1 MCTGSSTSGGSGRTN
16 SAVDEVAAR
25 VVDSGGYEEPG
36 LAEVWGRR
44 ETASKGEMAELTGL
58 HDLHDRHKSWPVGDR
73 DGWTTGL
80 FAACFGDL
88 HRRARIA
95 SVQHLREGVTDHGV
109 LAAVLDHADRAPDRP
124 AVKDL
129 DRALTRGELRAAAGR
144 VAAGLLQK
152 GVEPGD
158 RVALLIGNSVDFVV
172 AALGCLWAGVTF
184 VPLAITDPDLR
195 RAQIVADC
203 RPAQVI
209 TAGSDQTAPSG
220 LPVGTAWTSLSAL
233 SAADGRTPPPVTGP
247 ISYVIYTSGTTG
259 IPKGVQI
266 SPEAFFTAVEACADA
281 VGLTADDRGLCVSPV
296 HFDGSFSAIFPP
308 LVRGVPLVIPDREAL
323 LFPRR
328 FFSIVVS
335 EGITA
340 TSFSPSYLRLLR
352 SSGRLARLADTPLRV
367 MALGGEAPST
377 ADIRA
382 VWAAS
387 PGLRVVNRYGPTEAT
402 IAVAHLELTPELL
415 DAGLVPIGHP
425 HPGSSFHLVDE
436 HGRLVDRP
444 GVVGE
449 LYIGGLQLMA
459 GYLNDPALSAAVLRT
474 DVVEGTTLY
483 RTGNRVFR
491 DDRGNYVYVGRSDR
505 VIKRHGVRMS
515 LIEVTEA
522 LGGMDGV
529 ASAACT
535 TFDLEGDLGV
545 VAFVVPDGELTP
557 VAVRQAASKRLPET
571 MLPDQFV
578 LVANLPLTSSSKV
591 DERRLLKEAG
601 LSPPNEGA

>member
-1 MCTGSSTSGGSGRTN
+1 M
-16 SAVDEVAAR
+16 
-25 VVDSGGYEEPG
+25 
-36 LAEVWGRR
+36 
-44 ETASKGEMAELTGL
+44 
-58 HDLHDRHKSWPVGDR
+58 
-73 DGWTTGL
+73 
-80 FAACFGDL
+80 
-88 HRRARIA
+88 
-95 SVQHLREGVTDHGV
+95 QHLREGVTDHGV
-109 LAAVLDHADRAPDRP
+109 LGAVLDHADRAPDRP

-220 LPVGTAWTSLSAL
+220 LPVGTAWTSFSALSAL
-233 SAADGRTPPPVTGP
+233 SVADGRTPPPVTGP

-281 VGLTADDRGLCVSPV
+281 VGLTAGDRGLCVSPV

-352 SSGRLARLADTPLRV
+352 ASGRLARLADTPLRV

-387 PGLRVVNRYGPTEAT
+387 PGLRVVNRYGPTETT

-459 GYLNDPALSAAVLRT
+459 GYLNDPALTAAVLRT

-483 RTGNRVFR
+483 RTGDLVFR

-515 LIEVTEA
+515 LVEVTEA
-522 LGGMDGV
+522 LGGIDGV

-535 TFDLEGDLGV
+535 SFDLEGDLGV

-557 VAVRQAASKRLPET
+557 VAVRQAASERLPET

>member
-1 MCTGSSTSGGSGRTN
+1 MTST
-16 SAVDEVAAR
+16 DE
-25 VVDSGGYEEPG
+25 
-36 LAEVWGRR
+36 R
-44 ETASKGEMAELTGL
+44 EI
-58 HDLHDRHKSWPVGDR
+58 V
-73 DGWTTGL
+73 
-80 FAACFGDL
+80 
-88 HRRARIA
+88 
-95 SVQHLREGVTDHGV
+95 SVLHLREGVTDRGV
-109 LAAVLDHADRAPDRP
+109 LGAVLDHADRAPDRP

-144 VAAGLLQK
+144 VAAGLLQR

-172 AALGCLWAGVTF
+172 AALGCLWAGATF
-184 VPLAITDPDLR
+184 VPLAITDPDIR

-220 LPVGTAWTSLSAL
+220 LPAGTAWTPLSAL
-233 SAADGRTPPPVTGP
+233 TVAGGRTPPPITGA
-247 ISYVIYTSGTTG
+247 IAYIIYTSGTTG
-259 IPKGVQI
+259 VPKGVQV
-266 SPEAFFTAVEACADA
+266 PQAAFFTAVQACADA
-281 VGLTADDRGLCVSPV
+281 VGLTADDRALCVSPV
-296 HFDGSFSAIFPP
+296 HFDGSFSAMFPP

-328 FFSIVVS
+328 FFSIVAS
-335 EGITA
+335 EGITT

-352 SSGRLARLADTPLRV
+352 FSGRLARLADTRLKV

-387 PGLRVVNRYGPTEAT
+387 PGLRVVNRYGPTETT

-415 DAGLVPIGHP
+415 DAGQVPIGHP

-436 HGRLVDRP
+436 HGKLVDRP
-444 GVVGE
+444 GAVGE
-449 LYIGGLQLMA
+449 LYIGGPQLMA
-459 GYLNDPALSAAVLRT
+459 GYLNDSARSSAVLRT
-474 DVVEGTTLY
+474 DLIDGDTLY
-483 RTGNRVFR
+483 RTGDLVFR
-491 DDRGNYVYVGRSDR
+491 DDRDNYVYVGRSDR

-515 LIEVTEA
+515 LVEVTEA
-522 LGGMDGV
+522 LGGIDGV

-545 VAFVVPDGELTP
+545 VAFVVPDRELTP
-557 VAVRQAASKRLPET
+557 LAVRQAASQRLPAT
-571 MLPDQFV
+571 MLPDHFV
-578 LVANLPLTSSSKV
+578 LVADLPLTSSSKV
-591 DERRLLKEAG
+591 DERRLLTDAG
-601 LSPPNEGA
+601 LSPPSKAPEPSVSPQLSLIEIDSLVKGTTR

>member
-1 MCTGSSTSGGSGRTN
+1 
-16 SAVDEVAAR
+16 
-25 VVDSGGYEEPG
+25 
-36 LAEVWGRR
+36 
-44 ETASKGEMAELTGL
+44 
-58 HDLHDRHKSWPVGDR
+58 
-73 DGWTTGL
+73 
-80 FAACFGDL
+80 
-88 HRRARIA
+88 
-95 SVQHLREGVTDHGV
+95 VQQLQEGVTVHDV
-109 LAAVLDHADRAPDRP
+109 LGAVLNHADRDPDRP

-129 DRALTRGELRAAAGR
+129 DRALTRGGLRAAAGT
-144 VAAGLLQK
+144 VAAGLVQK

-172 AALGCLWAGVTF
+172 AALGCLWAGATF

-209 TAGSDQTAPSG
+209 TAGSDQTRPSW
-220 LPVGTAWTSLSAL
+220 LPVGTAWTPLSELNLSAL
-233 SAADGRTPPPVTGP
+233 SVADARTPAPVPGP
-247 ISYVIYTSGTTG
+247 ISYIIYTSGTTG

-281 VGLTADDRGLCVSPV
+281 VGLTADDRALCVSPV
-296 HFDGSFSAIFPP
+296 HFDGSFSALFPP

-328 FFSIVVS
+328 FFSIVAS
-335 EGITA
+335 EGITT

-352 SSGRLARLADTPLRV
+352 SSGRLPQLADTPLRV

-382 VWAAS
+382 AWAAS
-387 PGLRVVNRYGPTEAT
+387 PGLRVVNRYGPTETT

-415 DAGLVPIGHP
+415 DAGLVPIGQP
-425 HPGSSFHLVDE
+425 HRGSSFHLVDE

-444 GVVGE
+444 GAVGE
-449 LYIGGLQLMA
+449 LYIGGPQLMA
-459 GYLNDPALSAAVLRT
+459 GYLNDAAQSAAVLRT
-474 DVVEGTTLY
+474 DVVKGTTLY
-483 RTGNRVFR
+483 RTGDLVLR

-515 LIEVTEA
+515 LVEVTNA
-522 LGGMDGV
+522 LGGTDGV
-529 ASAACT
+529 ASVACT
-535 TFDLEGDLGV
+535 TFDRDGDLGV
-545 VAFVVPDGELTP
+545 VAFVVPDRELTP
-557 VAVRQAASKRLPET
+557 VAIRRAASQRLPET

-578 LVANLPLTSSSKV
+578 LVAELPLTSSSKV

-601 LSPPNEGA
+601 LSPPNQGPEPSMSLQLNQIEIDSPVEGTLC

>member
-1 MCTGSSTSGGSGRTN
+1 MHRLQ
-16 SAVDEVAAR
+16 EVVTVR
-25 VVDSGGYEEPG
+25 GVVG
-36 LAEVWGRR
+36 
-44 ETASKGEMAELTGL
+44 
-58 HDLHDRHKSWPVGDR
+58 
-73 DGWTTGL
+73 
-80 FAACFGDL
+80 
-88 HRRARIA
+88 
-95 SVQHLREGVTDHGV
+95 
-109 LAAVLDHADRAPDRP
+109 AVLDHADRAPDRP

-129 DRALTRGELRAAAGR
+129 DRALTRGELRAAAGK

-209 TAGSDQTAPSG
+209 TAGPDQTAPSG

-233 SAADGRTPPPVTGP
+233 SAAAGYAPPPATGP
-247 ISYVIYTSGTTG
+247 ISYIIYTSGTTG
-259 IPKGVQI
+259 APKGVQI
-266 SPEAFFTAVEACADA
+266 SPDAFFTAVEACAEA
-281 VGLTADDRGLCVSPV
+281 VGLTEDDRGLCVSPV

-352 SSGRLARLADTPLRV
+352 ASGGLARLADTPLRV
-367 MALGGEAPST
+367 IALGGEAPST

-382 VWAAS
+382 AWAAS
-387 PGLRVVNRYGPTEAT
+387 PGLRVVNRYGPTETT
-402 IAVAHLELTPELL
+402 IAVAHQELTPELL
-415 DAGLVPIGHP
+415 DAGPVPIGHP
-425 HPGSSFHLVDE
+425 HPESSFHLVDE
-436 HGRLVDRP
+436 HARLVDRP

-449 LYIGGLQLMA
+449 LYIGGRQLMA
-459 GYLNDPALSAAVLRT
+459 GYLNDPALSAGVLRT

-483 RTGNRVFR
+483 RTGDLVFR
-491 DDRGNYVYVGRSDR
+491 DDRGNYVFVGRSDR

-515 LIEVTEA
+515 LVEVTDA
-522 LGGMDGV
+522 LGGIDGV

-535 TFDLEGDLGV
+535 TFDLEGKLAV

-557 VAVRQAASKRLPET
+557 IAVRQAAYERLPET
-571 MLPDQFV
+571 MLPDQIV
-578 LVANLPLTSSSKV
+578 LVADLPLTSSSKV

-601 LSPPNEGA
+601 LSPPSEGA

>member
-1 MCTGSSTSGGSGRTN
+1 MTST
-16 SAVDEVAAR
+16 DE
-25 VVDSGGYEEPG
+25 
-36 LAEVWGRR
+36 R
-44 ETASKGEMAELTGL
+44 EI
-58 HDLHDRHKSWPVGDR
+58 V
-73 DGWTTGL
+73 
-80 FAACFGDL
+80 
-88 HRRARIA
+88 
-95 SVQHLREGVTDHGV
+95 SVLHLREGVTDHGV
-109 LAAVLDHADRAPDRP
+109 LGAVLDHADRAPDRP

-172 AALGCLWAGVTF
+172 AALGCLWAGATF
-184 VPLAITDPDLR
+184 VPLAITDPDIR

-220 LPVGTAWTSLSAL
+220 LPAGTAWTSISAL
-233 SAADGRTPPPVTGP
+233 TVAGGRTPPPVTGS
-247 ISYVIYTSGTTG
+247 IAYIIYTSGTTG
-259 IPKGVQI
+259 VPKGVQV
-266 SPEAFFTAVEACADA
+266 PQAAFFTAVEACAEA
-281 VGLTADDRGLCVSPV
+281 VGLTADDRALCVSPV
-296 HFDGSFSAIFPP
+296 HFDGSFSAMFPP

-328 FFSIVVS
+328 FFSIVAS

-352 SSGRLARLADTPLRV
+352 FSGRLAQLADTQLRV

-387 PGLRVVNRYGPTEAT
+387 PELRVVNRYGPTETT

-415 DAGLVPIGHP
+415 DAGQVPIGHP
-425 HPGSSFHLVDE
+425 HPRSSFHLVDE
-436 HGRLVDRP
+436 NGKLVDRP

-449 LYIGGLQLMA
+449 LYIGGPQLMA
-459 GYLNDPALSAAVLRT
+459 GYLNDSARSAAVLRT
-474 DVVEGTTLY
+474 DVIEGSTLY
-483 RTGNRVFR
+483 RTGDLLFR

-515 LIEVTEA
+515 LVEVTEA
-522 LGGMDGV
+522 LGGIDGV

-545 VAFVVPDGELTP
+545 VAFVVPDRELTP
-557 VAVRQAASKRLPET
+557 LAVRQAASQRLPAT

-578 LVANLPLTSSSKV
+578 LVADLPLTSSSKV
-591 DERRLLKEAG
+591 DERRLLTDAG
-601 LSPPNEGA
+601 LSPPSKAPEPSVSSQLSHMEIDSLVKGTAR

>member
-1 MCTGSSTSGGSGRTN
+1 VTVTGEREAG
-16 SAVDEVAAR
+16 VQ
-25 VVDSGGYEEPG
+25 
-36 LAEVWGRR
+36 RR
-44 ETASKGEMAELTGL
+44 
-58 HDLHDRHKSWPVGDR
+58 
-73 DGWTTGL
+73 
-80 FAACFGDL
+80 
-88 HRRARIA
+88 
-95 SVQHLREGVTDHGV
+95 REGVAGHGV
-109 LAAVLDHADRAPDRP
+109 LGAVLDHADRAPHRP

-129 DRALTRGELRAAAGR
+129 DRALTRGELRAASGR
-144 VAAGLLQK
+144 VAAGLLQQ

-172 AALGCLWAGVTF
+172 AALGCLWAGATF

-203 RPAQVI
+203 RPVQVI

-220 LPVGTAWTSLSAL
+220 LPIGTAWISLSTL
-233 SAADGRTPPPVTGP
+233 SATSGPTPPPVTGP
-247 ISYVIYTSGTTG
+247 VAYIIYTSGTTG
-259 IPKGVQI
+259 NPKGVQI
-266 SPEAFFTAVEACADA
+266 PPAAFFTAVEACADA
-281 VGLTADDRGLCVSPV
+281 VGLAANDRALCVSPV

-328 FFSIVVS
+328 FFSIVAS

-377 ADIRA
+377 ADIKA

-387 PGLRVVNRYGPTEAT
+387 PGLRVVNRYGPTETT

-415 DAGLVPIGHP
+415 DAGLVPIGRP
-425 HPGSSFHLVDE
+425 HQGSSFNLVDE
-436 HGRLVDRP
+436 QGRLVDRP
-444 GVVGE
+444 GLVGE
-449 LYIGGLQLMA
+449 LYIGGPQLMA
-459 GYLNDPALSAAVLRT
+459 GYLNDPVRSAAVLRT
-474 DVVEGTTLY
+474 DVIEGTTHY
-483 RTGNRVFR
+483 RTGDLVMR

-515 LIEVTEA
+515 LVEVTEA
-522 LGGMDGV
+522 LNDIDGV
-529 ASAACT
+529 TSAACT
-535 TFDLEGDLGV
+535 TFDLQGALGV
-545 VAFVVPDGELTP
+545 VAFVVPEGELTP
-557 VAVRQAASKRLPET
+557 LAIRQAAGRRLPET

-578 LVANLPLTSSSKV
+578 LVAELPLTSSSKV
-591 DERRLLKEAG
+591 DERRLLEDAG
-601 LSPPNEGA
+601 LSPPNERASAVSVVATR

>member
-1 MCTGSSTSGGSGRTN
+1 M
-16 SAVDEVAAR
+16 
-25 VVDSGGYEEPG
+25 
-36 LAEVWGRR
+36 
-44 ETASKGEMAELTGL
+44 
-58 HDLHDRHKSWPVGDR
+58 
-73 DGWTTGL
+73 
-80 FAACFGDL
+80 
-88 HRRARIA
+88 
-95 SVQHLREGVTDHGV
+95 QQLRESVTNHGV
-109 LAAVLDHADRAPDRP
+109 LGAVLCHADRAPDRP

-144 VAAGLLQK
+144 VAAGLRQK
-152 GVEPGD
+152 GVESGD

-195 RAQIVADC
+195 RTQIVADC

-209 TAGSDQTAPSG
+209 TAGADCTAPSG

-233 SAADGRTPPPVTGP
+233 TAADGPTPPPVAGP
-247 ISYVIYTSGTTG
+247 IAYIIYTSGTTG
-259 IPKGVQI
+259 NPKGVQI
-266 SPEAFFTAVEACADA
+266 SPESFFTAAAACAEA
-281 VGLTADDRGLCVSPV
+281 MGLTADDRYLCVSPV
-296 HFDGSFSAIFPP
+296 HFDGSFSAIFPA

-328 FFSIVVS
+328 FFSIVAS

-352 SSGRLARLADTPLRV
+352 SGGRLERLADTPLRV

-387 PGLRVVNRYGPTEAT
+387 PGLRVVNRYGPTETT

-415 DAGLVPIGHP
+415 DPGLVPIGHP
-425 HPGSSFHLVDE
+425 HPGSSFHVIDD

-444 GVVGE
+444 GMPGE
-449 LYIGGLQLMA
+449 LYVGGPQLMA
-459 GYLNDPALSAAVLRT
+459 GYLNDTAQSAAVLRT

-483 RTGNRVFR
+483 RTGDLVFR

-515 LIEVTEA
+515 LVEVTEA
-522 LGGMDGV
+522 LGRTDGV

-535 TFDLEGDLGV
+535 TFDLHGDLGV

-557 VAVRQAASKRLPET
+557 LAVRQAARLRLPET
-571 MLPDQFV
+571 MLPDRFV
-578 LVANLPLTSSSKV
+578 LVADLPLTSSSKV

-601 LSPPNEGA
+601 LSAPSAGAPAGMSSNKPEVTKTAALSTNSM

>member
-1 MCTGSSTSGGSGRTN
+1 M
-16 SAVDEVAAR
+16 
-25 VVDSGGYEEPG
+25 
-36 LAEVWGRR
+36 
-44 ETASKGEMAELTGL
+44 
-58 HDLHDRHKSWPVGDR
+58 
-73 DGWTTGL
+73 TTY
-80 FAACFGDL
+80 
-88 HRRARIA
+88 
-95 SVQHLREGVTDHGV
+95 GV

-144 VAAGLLQK
+144 VAVGLLRK
-152 GVEPGD
+152 GVAPGD

-209 TAGSDQTAPSG
+209 TAGPDQSAPSG
-220 LPVGTAWTSLSAL
+220 LPAGTAWTSLSELNL
-233 SAADGRTPPPVTGP
+233 SARSVADGCAPPPVTGP
-247 ISYVIYTSGTTG
+247 VAYIIYTSGTTG
-259 IPKGVQI
+259 IPKGVQT

-281 VGLTADDRGLCVSPV
+281 VGLTANDRALCVSPV

-328 FFSIVVS
+328 FFSIVAS

-340 TSFSPSYLRLLR
+340 TSFSPSYLGLLR
-352 SSGRLARLADTPLRV
+352 VSGRLARLADTPLRV
-367 MALGGEAPST
+367 MALGGEAPSS

-415 DAGLVPIGHP
+415 DTGLVPIGQP

-436 HGRLVDRP
+436 HGRLVDGP
-444 GVVGE
+444 GEVGE
-449 LYIGGLQLMA
+449 LYIGGPQLMA
-459 GYLNDPALSAAVLRT
+459 GYLNDPALSAGVLRT
-474 DVVEGTTLY
+474 DVVEGTTVY
-483 RTGNRVFR
+483 RTGDLVFR
-491 DDRGNYVYVGRSDR
+491 DTRGNYVYVGRSDR

-515 LIEVTEA
+515 LVEVTEA
-522 LGGMDGV
+522 LGGVDGV

-535 TFDLEGDLGV
+535 TFDLDGDLGV
-545 VAFVVPDGELTP
+545 VAFVVPDGEFTP
-557 VAVRQAASKRLPET
+557 VAVRQAASARLPET
-571 MLPDQFV
+571 MLPDRFV
-578 LVANLPLTSSSKV
+578 LVASLPLTSSSKV
-591 DERRLLKEAG
+591 DERQLLKEAG
-601 LSPPNEGA
+601 LSPADQGAGAVSVAATG

>member
-1 MCTGSSTSGGSGRTN
+1 MTITS
-16 SAVDEVAAR
+16 E
-25 VVDSGGYEEPG
+25 
-36 LAEVWGRR
+36 R
-44 ETASKGEMAELTGL
+44 EKLSMPSL
-58 HDLHDRHKSWPVGDR
+58 
-73 DGWTTGL
+73 
-80 FAACFGDL
+80 
-88 HRRARIA
+88 
-95 SVQHLREGVTDHGV
+95 QEGVRHHGV
-109 LAAVLDHADRAPDRP
+109 LGAVLDHADRDPHRP

-152 GVEPGD
+152 GVQPGD

-233 SAADGRTPPPVTGP
+233 TVAGGRTPPPITGP
-247 ISYVIYTSGTTG
+247 IAYIIYTSGTTG
-259 IPKGVQI
+259 VPKGVQV
-266 SPEAFFTAVEACADA
+266 PQAAFFTAVEACAEA
-281 VGLTADDRGLCVSPV
+281 VGLTADDRALCVSPV
-296 HFDGSFSAIFPP
+296 HFDGSFSAMFPP

-328 FFSIVVS
+328 FFSIVDS
-335 EGITA
+335 EGITT

-352 SSGRLARLADTPLRV
+352 FSGRLARLADTQLRV

-387 PGLRVVNRYGPTEAT
+387 PGLRVVNRYGPTETT

-415 DAGLVPIGHP
+415 DAGQVPIGHP

-436 HGRLVDRP
+436 HGKLVARS

-449 LYIGGLQLMA
+449 LYIGGPQLMA
-459 GYLNDPALSAAVLRT
+459 GYLNDSARSAAVLRT
-474 DVVEGTTLY
+474 DVIEGTTLY
-483 RTGNRVFR
+483 RTGDLVFR

-515 LIEVTEA
+515 LVEVTEA
-522 LGGMDGV
+522 LGGIDRV

-545 VAFVVPDGELTP
+545 VAFVVPDRELTP
-557 VAVRQAASKRLPET
+557 LAVHQAASQRLPAT

-578 LVANLPLTSSSKV
+578 LVADLPLTSSSKV
-591 DERRLLKEAG
+591 DERRLLTDAG
-601 LSPPNEGA
+601 LSPPSKASAPSGSSQLSHMEIDSLVKGTAR

>member
-1 MCTGSSTSGGSGRTN
+1 MTST
-16 SAVDEVAAR
+16 DE
-25 VVDSGGYEEPG
+25 
-36 LAEVWGRR
+36 R
-44 ETASKGEMAELTGL
+44 EI
-58 HDLHDRHKSWPVGDR
+58 V
-73 DGWTTGL
+73 
-80 FAACFGDL
+80 
-88 HRRARIA
+88 
-95 SVQHLREGVTDHGV
+95 SVLHLREGVTDHGV
-109 LAAVLDHADRAPDRP
+109 LGAVLDHADRAPDRP

-172 AALGCLWAGVTF
+172 AALGCLWAGATF
-184 VPLAITDPDLR
+184 VPLAITDPDIR

-220 LPVGTAWTSLSAL
+220 LPAGTAWTSISAL
-233 SAADGRTPPPVTGP
+233 TVAGGRTPPPVTGS
-247 ISYVIYTSGTTG
+247 IAYIIYTSGTTG
-259 IPKGVQI
+259 VPKGVQV
-266 SPEAFFTAVEACADA
+266 PQAAFFTAVEACAEA
-281 VGLTADDRGLCVSPV
+281 VGLTADDRALCVSPV
-296 HFDGSFSAIFPP
+296 HFDGSFSAMFPP

-328 FFSIVVS
+328 FFSIVDS
-335 EGITA
+335 EGITT

-352 SSGRLARLADTPLRV
+352 FSGRLAQLADTQLRV

-387 PGLRVVNRYGPTEAT
+387 PELRVVNRYGPTETT

-415 DAGLVPIGHP
+415 DAGQVPIGHP
-425 HPGSSFHLVDE
+425 HPRSSFHLVDE
-436 HGRLVDRP
+436 HGKLVDRP

-449 LYIGGLQLMA
+449 LYIGGPQLMA
-459 GYLNDPALSAAVLRT
+459 GYLNDSARSAAVLRT
-474 DVVEGTTLY
+474 DVIEGSTLY
-483 RTGNRVFR
+483 RTGDLVFR

-515 LIEVTEA
+515 LVEVTEA
-522 LGGMDGV
+522 LGGIDGV

-545 VAFVVPDGELTP
+545 VAFVVPDRELTP
-557 VAVRQAASKRLPET
+557 LAVRQAASQRLPAT

-578 LVANLPLTSSSKV
+578 LVADLPLTSSSKV
-591 DERRLLKEAG
+591 DERRLLTDAG
-601 LSPPNEGA
+601 LSPPSKAPEPSVSSQLSHMEIDSLVKGTTR

>member
-1 MCTGSSTSGGSGRTN
+1 MTST
-16 SAVDEVAAR
+16 DE
-25 VVDSGGYEEPG
+25 
-36 LAEVWGRR
+36 R
-44 ETASKGEMAELTGL
+44 EI
-58 HDLHDRHKSWPVGDR
+58 V
-73 DGWTTGL
+73 
-80 FAACFGDL
+80 
-88 HRRARIA
+88 
-95 SVQHLREGVTDHGV
+95 SVLHLREGVTDRGV
-109 LAAVLDHADRAPDRP
+109 LGAVLDHADRAPDRP

-172 AALGCLWAGVTF
+172 AALGCLWAGATF
-184 VPLAITDPDLR
+184 VPLAITDPDIR

-220 LPVGTAWTSLSAL
+220 LPAGTAWTPLSAL
-233 SAADGRTPPPVTGP
+233 TVAGGHTPPPITGA
-247 ISYVIYTSGTTG
+247 IAYIIYTSGTTG
-259 IPKGVQI
+259 VPKGVQV
-266 SPEAFFTAVEACADA
+266 PQAAFFTAVQACADA
-281 VGLTADDRGLCVSPV
+281 VGLTADDRALCVSPV
-296 HFDGSFSAIFPP
+296 HFDGSFSAMFPP

-328 FFSIVVS
+328 FFSIVAS
-335 EGITA
+335 EGITT

-352 SSGRLARLADTPLRV
+352 FSGRLARLADTRLKV

-387 PGLRVVNRYGPTEAT
+387 PGLRVVNRYGPTETT

-415 DAGLVPIGHP
+415 DAGQVPIGHP

-436 HGRLVDRP
+436 HGKLVDRP
-444 GVVGE
+444 GAVGE
-449 LYIGGLQLMA
+449 LYIGGPQLMA
-459 GYLNDPALSAAVLRT
+459 GYLNDSARSSAVLRT
-474 DVVEGTTLY
+474 DLIDGDTLY
-483 RTGNRVFR
+483 RTGDLVFR
-491 DDRGNYVYVGRSDR
+491 DDRDNYVYVGRSDR

-515 LIEVTEA
+515 LVEVTEA
-522 LGGMDGV
+522 LGGIDGV

-545 VAFVVPDGELTP
+545 VAFVVPDRELTP
-557 VAVRQAASKRLPET
+557 LAVRQAASQRLPAT
-571 MLPDQFV
+571 MLPDHFV
-578 LVANLPLTSSSKV
+578 LVADLPLTSSSKV
-591 DERRLLKEAG
+591 DERRLLTDAG
-601 LSPPNEGA
+601 LSPPSKAPEPSVSPQLSLIEIDSLVKGTTR

>member
-1 MCTGSSTSGGSGRTN
+1 MQQ
-16 SAVDEVAAR
+16 
-25 VVDSGGYEEPG
+25 P
-36 LAEVWGRR
+36 
-44 ETASKGEMAELTGL
+44 
-58 HDLHDRHKSWPVGDR
+58 
-73 DGWTTGL
+73 
-80 FAACFGDL
+80 
-88 HRRARIA
+88 
-95 SVQHLREGVTDHGV
+95 REGVTGRDV
-109 LAAVLDHADRAPDRP
+109 LGAVLDHAERAPDVP

-129 DRALTRGELRAAAGR
+129 DRALTRGELRAAAGA
-144 VAAGLLQK
+144 VAAGLLRK

-158 RVALLIGNSVDFVV
+158 RVALLIGNSADFVV

-184 VPLAITDPDLR
+184 VPLAITDPDIR
-195 RAQIVADC
+195 REQIVTDC

-209 TAGSDQTAPSG
+209 TAGPDQTAPPGG
-220 LPVGTAWTSLSAL
+220 LPAGTPWTSVAEL
-233 SAADGRTPPPVTGP
+233 SAADGHPPEPVIGP
-247 ISYVIYTSGTTG
+247 VSYIIYTSGTTG

-266 SPEAFFTAVEACADA
+266 PPGAFYTAVQACADA
-281 VGLTADDRGLCVSPV
+281 VGLSADDRCLCVSPV
-296 HFDGSFSAIFPP
+296 HFDGSFSAMFPP

-328 FFSIVVS
+328 FFSIVAD

-352 SSGRLARLADTPLRV
+352 ASGRLDRLADTALRV
-367 MALGGEAPST
+367 IALGGEAPSS

-387 PGLRVVNRYGPTEAT
+387 PRLRVVNRYGPTETT

-415 DAGLVPIGHP
+415 DAGPVPIGHP
-425 HPGSSFHLVDE
+425 HSGSSFHLVDE
-436 HGRLVDRP
+436 RGGLIDRT
-444 GVVGE
+444 GAVGE

-474 DVVEGTTLY
+474 DVVEGTTVY
-483 RTGNRVFR
+483 RTGDLAFR
-491 DDRGNYVYVGRSDR
+491 DDRGNYIYMGRSDR
-505 VIKRHGVRMS
+505 VIKRHGVRLS
-515 LIEVTEA
+515 LVEVTEA
-522 LGGMDGV
+522 LGGLNGV

-535 TFDLEGDLGV
+535 TFDLQGDLGV
-545 VAFVVPDGELTP
+545 VAFVVPEGELTP
-557 VAVRQAASKRLPET
+557 IAVRSAASERLPET

-601 LSPPNEGA
+601 LSPPNTGA

>member
-1 MCTGSSTSGGSGRTN
+1 MTSTAEREI
-16 SAVDEVAAR
+16 AREVVNVQHPRAR
-25 VVDSGGYEEPG
+25 V
-36 LAEVWGRR
+36 
-44 ETASKGEMAELTGL
+44 TG
-58 HDLHDRHKSWPVGDR
+58 
-73 DGWTTGL
+73 
-80 FAACFGDL
+80 
-88 HRRARIA
+88 
-95 SVQHLREGVTDHGV
+95 HGV
-109 LAAVLDHADRAPDRP
+109 LGAVLDHADRAPDRL

-129 DRALTRGELRAAAGR
+129 DRTLSLAELRAAAGR
-144 VAAGLLQK
+144 VAAGLRQK

-184 VPLAITDPDLR
+184 VPLAITDPVLR
-195 RAQIVADC
+195 RAQILANC

-209 TAGSDQTAPSG
+209 TASSDQTAPSG
-220 LPVGTAWTSLSAL
+220 FPAGTAWTSLSAL
-233 SAADGRTPPPVTGP
+233 SVADGPTPPPVTGP
-247 ISYVIYTSGTTG
+247 IAYIIYTSGTTG

-266 SPEAFFTAVEACADA
+266 GAEAFGTAVQACADA
-281 VGLTADDRGLCVSPV
+281 VGLTADDRALCVSPV

-308 LVRGVPLVIPDREAL
+308 LVRGVPLVIPDREVL

-328 FFSIVVS
+328 FFSIVAS

-352 SSGRLARLADTPLRV
+352 ASGRLARLADTPLRV

-387 PGLRVVNRYGPTEAT
+387 PGLRVVNRYGPTET
-402 IAVAHLELTPELL
+402 SIAVAHLELTPALL
-415 DAGLVPIGHP
+415 EAGLVPIGHP

-436 HGRLVDRP
+436 HGKLQDRP
-444 GVVGE
+444 GAVGE
-449 LYIGGLQLMA
+449 LHIGGPQLMA

-483 RTGNRVFR
+483 RTGDLVCR
-491 DDRGNYVYVGRSDR
+491 DDQGKYVYVGRSDR

-515 LIEVTEA
+515 LVEVTQA
-522 LGGMDGV
+522 LGDVDGV

-535 TFDLEGDLGV
+535 TYDLDGDLGV
-545 VAFVVPDGELTP
+545 VAFVVPDGELTA
-557 VAVRQAASKRLPET
+557 VAVRRAANERLPET

-578 LVANLPLTSSSKV
+578 FVADLPLTSSSKV
-591 DERRLLKEAG
+591 DERRLLKDAG
-601 LSPPNEGA
+601 LSPPKKGA

>member
-1 MCTGSSTSGGSGRTN
+1 
-16 SAVDEVAAR
+16 
-25 VVDSGGYEEPG
+25 
-36 LAEVWGRR
+36 
-44 ETASKGEMAELTGL
+44 
-58 HDLHDRHKSWPVGDR
+58 
-73 DGWTTGL
+73 
-80 FAACFGDL
+80 
-88 HRRARIA
+88 
-95 SVQHLREGVTDHGV
+95 VQHLRQGVTDHGV
-109 LAAVLDHADRAPDRP
+109 LGAILDHADRAPNRP

-129 DRALTRGELRAAAGR
+129 DRSLSRGELRAAAGR
-144 VAAGLLQK
+144 AAAGLLQK
-152 GVEPGD
+152 RVEPGD
-158 RVALLIGNSVDFVV
+158 RVALLIGNCVDFVV

-209 TAGSDQTAPSG
+209 TAGPDQTPPSG
-220 LPVGTAWTSLSAL
+220 LPAGTAWTSLSAL
-233 SAADGRTPPPVTGP
+233 SAADGHAPPPVLGP
-247 ISYVIYTSGTTG
+247 ISYIIYTSGTTG
-259 IPKGVQI
+259 RPKGVQI
-266 SPEAFFTAVEACADA
+266 SPNAFFTAVKACADA
-281 VGLTADDRGLCVSPV
+281 VGLSADDRALCVSPV

-328 FFSIVVS
+328 FFSIVAD

-352 SSGRLARLADTPLRV
+352 AGGRLARLADTELRV
-367 MALGGEAPST
+367 MALGGEAPSK
-377 ADIRA
+377 ADIKA
-382 VWAAS
+382 VWAAC
-387 PGLRVVNRYGPTEAT
+387 PGLRVVNRYGPTETT
-402 IAVAHLELTPELL
+402 IAVAHSELTPELL
-415 DAGLVPIGHP
+415 DAGPVPIGHP

-444 GVVGE
+444 GAVGE
-449 LYIGGLQLMA
+449 LHIGGPQLMV

-483 RTGNRVFR
+483 RTGDLVVR
-491 DDRGNYVYVGRSDR
+491 DDRGNYIYMGRSDR

-515 LIEVTEA
+515 LVEVTEA
-522 LGGMDGV
+522 LGNLDGV

-545 VAFVVPDGELTP
+545 VAFVVTDGELTP
-557 VAVRQAASKRLPET
+557 VAVRQAAGQRLPAT
-571 MLPDQFV
+571 MVPDQFV
-578 LVANLPLTSSSKV
+578 LVADLPLTSSSKV

-601 LSPPNEGA
+601 LSPPNEGR

>member
-1 MCTGSSTSGGSGRTN
+1 MTST
-16 SAVDEVAAR
+16 DE
-25 VVDSGGYEEPG
+25 
-36 LAEVWGRR
+36 R
-44 ETASKGEMAELTGL
+44 EI
-58 HDLHDRHKSWPVGDR
+58 V
-73 DGWTTGL
+73 
-80 FAACFGDL
+80 
-88 HRRARIA
+88 
-95 SVQHLREGVTDHGV
+95 SVLHLREGVTDRGV
-109 LAAVLDHADRAPDRP
+109 LGAVLDHADRAPDRP

-172 AALGCLWAGVTF
+172 AALGCLWAGATF
-184 VPLAITDPDLR
+184 VPLAITDPDIR

-220 LPVGTAWTSLSAL
+220 LPAGTAWTPLSAL
-233 SAADGRTPPPVTGP
+233 TVAGGRTPPPITGA
-247 ISYVIYTSGTTG
+247 IAYIIYTSGTTG
-259 IPKGVQI
+259 VPKGVQV
-266 SPEAFFTAVEACADA
+266 PQAAFFTAVQACADA
-281 VGLTADDRGLCVSPV
+281 VGLTADDRALCVSPV
-296 HFDGSFSAIFPP
+296 HFDGSFSAMFPP

-328 FFSIVVS
+328 FFSIVAS
-335 EGITA
+335 EGITT

-352 SSGRLARLADTPLRV
+352 FSGRLARLADTRLKV

-387 PGLRVVNRYGPTEAT
+387 PGLRVVNRYGPTETT

-415 DAGLVPIGHP
+415 DAGQVPIGHP

-436 HGRLVDRP
+436 HGKLVDRP
-444 GVVGE
+444 GAVGE
-449 LYIGGLQLMA
+449 LYIGGPQLMA
-459 GYLNDPALSAAVLRT
+459 GYLNDSARSSAVLRT
-474 DVVEGTTLY
+474 DLIDGGTLY
-483 RTGNRVFR
+483 RTGDLVFR
-491 DDRGNYVYVGRSDR
+491 DDRDNYVYVGRSDR

-515 LIEVTEA
+515 LVEVTEA
-522 LGGMDGV
+522 LGGIDGV

-545 VAFVVPDGELTP
+545 VAFVVPDRELTP
-557 VAVRQAASKRLPET
+557 LAVRQAASQRLPAT
-571 MLPDQFV
+571 MLPDHFV
-578 LVANLPLTSSSKV
+578 LVADLPLTSSSKV
-591 DERRLLKEAG
+591 DERRLLTDAG
-601 LSPPNEGA
+601 LSPPSKAPEPSVSPQLSLIEIDSLVKGTTR